1 MVDVDEKFLFF
12 ISWRNIRICAYIL
25 NISHLELDQRWNSR
39 TQKVRQKFDRMLRV
53 VMIKKR
59 KVLFRKTFQINNQ
72 AIHFNSIRIR
82 NGIAISKFN
91 LKIWKIEI
99 I

>member
-1 MVDVDEKFLFF
+1 MYLIWNL
-12 ISWRNIRICAYIL
+12 ISVETRGLKRFV
-25 NISHLELDQRWNSR
+25 
-39 TQKVRQKFDRMLRV
+39 KKFDRMLRV

>member
-1 MVDVDEKFLFF
+1 MYLIWNL
-12 ISWRNIRICAYIL
+12 ISVEIRGL
-25 NISHLELDQRWNSR
+25 KRFV
-39 TQKVRQKFDRMLRV
+39 KKFDRMLRV

>member
-1 MVDVDEKFLFF
+1 
-12 ISWRNIRICAYIL
+12 
-25 NISHLELDQRWNSR
+25 
-39 TQKVRQKFDRMLRV
+39 MLRV
-53 VMIKKR
+53 VMIKKK